1 MVQYFMKTQRIEISY
16 KTILFIAGFAAVLA
30 LLWQIKSILIL
41 FFVCFIFMEAIN
53 PTIIKM
59 ERFKIP
65 RIIAILIIYTLI
77 ISIIS
82 FAIAGIIPVFVE
94 QTGGLVDS
102 LPRVFNNI
110 ELFGIKAQTIDW
122 SSQIQVLENLPAE
135 IAKAVLSLFSNV
147 LSGFVILVVTLYMLL
162 ERKNIQKYSF
172 HFFGKDGRELTVKI
186 FESLENRLGHW
197 VNAEILLMTTIGVIS
212 YIGYS
217 LIGLTYTVPLAIIA
231 GLLEAVPN
239 IGPTVA
245 TLLAAIVGLTISPLH
260 GLLAVILGILIQQ
273 IENNFIVPK
282 VMKETVG
289 LNPLITILLIA
300 VGAKLGGVV
309 GAILA
314 IPVYLTL
321 EVIFRVISERK
332 K

>member
-1 MVQYFMKTQRIEISY
+1 MKSQRIEISY
-16 KTILFIAGFAAVLA
+16 KTVLFIAGFIALLA

-41 FFVCFIFMEAIN
+41 FFVCFIFMEAVN

-59 ERFKIP
+59 ERLKIP
-65 RIIAILIIYTLI
+65 RALGILFIYAII
-77 ISIIS
+77 ISVIS

-102 LPRVFNNI
+102 LPKVFNNI
-110 ELFGIKAQTIDW
+110 EVFGIKAQAIDW

-135 IAKAVLSLFSNV
+135 IAKAVLSMFSNV
-147 LSGFVILVVTLYMLL
+147 LSGFVLLVVTFYMLL

-172 HFFGKDGRELTVKI
+172 HFFGKDGRETTLKI
-186 FESLENRLGHW
+186 LENLEDRLGHW
-197 VNAEILLMTTIGVIS
+197 VNAELLLMTTIGIIS

-289 LNPLITILLIA
+289 LNPLVTILLIA
-300 VGAKLGGVV
+300 VGAKLGGVA

-314 IPVYLTL
+314 IPVFLTL
-321 EVIFRVISERK
+321 EVIVRVFTEHK